1 MNNQARKGATVG
13 EIVNLMSVDTENIQ
27 HMIPYLW
34 ACWSSVLQIG
44 VCLYFLYDT
53 VKYAMFA
60 GLGFLILLFPFNGV
74 IMNMMQ
80 KLQKAK
86 MKEKDNRI
94 KLLTEVLNG
103 IKVFYHLF
111 QFSLLAMHVQFK
123 GTGIHQSLRVSIC
136 HQAMVELL
144 MIWGQCFIVSV
155 PMIKIW
161 KNLLCKQ
168 VYFKNWGLSFSSD
181 SEVVCLGN
189 VFQGEDWGH
198 SQHRVESFKERKYYW
213 PILLVFLDFS
223 TIHGK

>member
-27 HMIPYLW
+27 NMIPYLW
-34 ACWSSVLQIG
+34 GCWSSVLQIG

-103 IKVFYHLF
+103 IKVLYHLF
-111 QFSLLAMHVQFK
+111 
-123 GTGIHQSLRVSIC
+123 
-136 HQAMVELL
+136 
-144 MIWGQCFIVSV
+144 
-155 PMIKIW
+155 
-161 KNLLCKQ
+161 
-168 VYFKNWGLSFSSD
+168 
-181 SEVVCLGN
+181 
-189 VFQGEDWGH
+189 
-198 SQHRVESFKERKYYW
+198 
-213 PILLVFLDFS
+213 
-223 TIHGK
+223 